1 MPKAKPSQGASDHAN
16 LVTESFEPN
25 RAWPQLVITSNG
37 FDDTSNG
44 FDDTSNGCSRQP
56 IISLLTQQ
64 FHPRVNYAAIV
75 SRSRS
80 GLSLVD
86 PNSD

>member
-25 RAWPQLVITSNG
+25 RAWPQLVI
-37 FDDTSNG
+37 TSNG